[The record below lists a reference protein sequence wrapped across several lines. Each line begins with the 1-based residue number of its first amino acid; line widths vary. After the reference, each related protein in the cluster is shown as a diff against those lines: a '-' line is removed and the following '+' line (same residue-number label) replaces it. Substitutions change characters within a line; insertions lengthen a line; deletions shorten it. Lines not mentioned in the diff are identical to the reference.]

1 MKEEELGEALHDLM
15 VRSSPPPAM
24 DPARVLDRGRRAR
37 KRRTATLTGAAVV
50 TLVAGIGAGPALVAH
65 YTGGRPAGPMVAGAP
80 GTTPSVATPRPVSTV
95 APTSAPATRKSGD
108 PWPEGQVDR
117 TASAGP
123 RADRA
128 VALMNDLT
136 AALPRGFS
144 SPNLKYPD
152 GNPRRWPQAEYAS
165 NDGEPDY
172 WEYQA
177 IIPVQKG
184 SRVGQLAVQST
195 TPDGKP
201 AAAPCKLV
209 QRFWGGT
216 GTCTAMDVGGKK
228 VGVLTTNGQGSYDQW
243 AAYRYD
249 DGTVVFVAQAKKTDD
264 ESRSPLTQPVFTA
277 RQLAELVTS
286 PKFKVSS

>member
-15 VRSSPPPAM
+15 VRSSPPPSM
-24 DPARVLDRGRRAR
+24 DPASALDRGRRAR
-37 KRRTATLTGAAVV
+37 KRRTATVTGAAVV

-65 YTGGRPAGPMVAGAP
+65 YTAGRSMGQLVAGSP
-80 GTTPSVATPRPVSTV
+80 TVTPS
-95 APTSAPATRKSGD
+95 SAPSSRKSGD

-128 VALMNDLT
+128 VTLMNDLT
-136 AALPRGFS
+136 AVVPPGFS

-152 GNPRRWPQAEYAS
+152 GNPRRWPQAQYAS

-177 IIPVQKG
+177 SIPVQKDN
-184 SRVGQLAVQST
+184 RVGQLLVQST

-201 AAAPCKLV
+201 ATAPCKLA

-216 GTCTAMDVGGKK
+216 GTCTVMNVGSKK
-228 VGVLTTNGQGSYDQW
+228 IGVLTTNGRGSYDQW
-243 AAYRYD
+243 AVYRYD
-249 DGTVVFVAQAKKTDD
+249 DGTVVFLAQAKKTDD

-286 PKFKVSS
+286 PKFKISS